1 MEDKQNSKNDS
12 KSLAYEMLEELKK
25 ENENLKLN
33 NRVIKD
39 MLKDDDQL
47 IKKLKI
53 AVAVLS
59 VLLVIAIIL

>member
-25 ENENLKLN
+25 KNENLKLN